1 MLGLE
6 RHQQSHVTLPG
17 RPHKAFLCVVLKVI
31 WFPLPGK
38 EYSLACLVFFTR
50 GCGLAHV
57 ALVGFLLFFTNGC
70 RIVTCPPRLSWQT
83 GTSFLCSPGSLLVCT
98 LLRRP
103 PLFLTLPVSF
113 INSLSVSCL
122 SFLSLG
128 PARATAVK
136 KESLK
141 HGCRLSAGGT
151 RL

>member
-6 RHQQSHVTLPG
+6 RHQQSQVTLPG

-38 EYSLACLVFFTR
+38 EYSLTCLVFFTR

-57 ALVGFLLFFTNGC
+57 HLWDFSSFLLTG
-70 RIVTCPPRLSWQT
+70 VELSPALLGSPGRQ
-83 GTSFLCSPGSLLVCT
+83 GTSFLCSPGFLLVCT

-141 HGCRLSAGGT
+141 HGCQSSAGGT